1 MHPGRLQPCGLDR
14 SVGMLDTL
22 KLAKQLEAAHLST
35 EQAEAIA
42 TAIAEVAS
50 GELATKA
57 DLKDL
62 EMRLSDKI
70 NDVRTDLSLRID
82 HTLKVI
88 LGVGGLTWVLQIFG
102 TNLKHFFG
110 F

>member
-1 MHPGRLQPCGLDR
+1 MI
-14 SVGMLDTL
+14 DTL
-22 KLAKQLEAAHLST
+22 KLAKQLEAAHLSV

-57 DLKDL
+57 DLQSL
-62 EMRLSDKI
+62 ETRLHIDMIDRFETVNERI
-70 NDVRTDLSLRID
+70 NSVRDRLTWA
-82 HTLKVI
+82 VI
-88 LGVGGLTWVLQIFG
+88 GVGGLTWLLQLFG

-110 F
+110 LP

>member
-1 MHPGRLQPCGLDR
+1 
-14 SVGMLDTL
+14 MLDTL
-22 KLAKQLEAAHLST
+22 KIAKQLEAAHLSV

-70 NDVRTDLSLRID
+70 VGVRTDLMDRMDLWAERIYRI
-82 HTLKVI
+82 I
-88 LGVGGLTWVLQIFG
+88 LALLGMGVLTWLLQLFG
-102 TNLKHFFG
+102 TNLKHFLG
-110 F
+110 LP